1 MKILVTGSNGL
12 VGKNLQEYVNTN
24 KLDGI
29 WYFSTSKDADLRNL
43 HEVDYLFEKINPTHV
58 INLAAYV
65 GGLYKNMKENVE
77 FFENNMLINMNIM
90 KCCYKYKIIKLI
102 SIMST
107 CIFPD
112 NITYPINETMLHN
125 GKPHESNIGYSYSK
139 RMIDILSQC
148 YNNQY
153 NTNFISIIPGNL
165 YGPHDNFN
173 LEDSHVI
180 PSLIHKSYLAHN
192 NNTNLILSGSG
203 KALRQFTYVTDFVK
217 LLIWSLYNYNSN
229 DPIILSND
237 FEISILDLAEIIN
250 KQMNKHLNN
259 DTECKIVTD
268 NTKSDGQYK
277 KTISN
282 IKLKNLLNFNF
293 TTIDE
298 GLDSTISWF
307 IKNYNSNFIRL

>member
-12 VGKNLQEYVNTN
+12 VGKNLQEYVNFN

-43 HEVDYLFEKINPTHV
+43 YEVEELFKLIKPTHV

-77 FFENNMLINMNIM
+77 FFENNMLINMNVM
-90 KCCYKYKIIKLI
+90 KCCHKYNIIKLI

-107 CIFPD
+107 CIFPN
-112 NITYPINETMLHN
+112 NISYPINETMLHN
-125 GKPHESNIGYSYSK
+125 GNPHESNIGYSYSK

-165 YGPHDNFN
+165 YGPNDNFN

-203 KALRQFTYVTDFVK
+203 KALRQFTYVNDFVK
-217 LLIWSLYNYNSN
+217 LLIWTLYNYNSN
-229 DPIILSND
+229 EPIILSND
-237 FEISILDLAEIIN
+237 FEISILDLAELIN
-250 KQMNKHLNN
+250 KKMYKHLNN
-259 DTECKIVTD
+259 YTDCKIITD

-282 IKLKNLLNFNF
+282 NKLKNLLNFNF
-293 TTIDE
+293 TSIDE
-298 GLDSTISWF
+298 GLETTINWF
-307 IKNYNSNFIRL
+307 IKNYNSNSIRL